1 MRGYKIKT
9 YRVEILRRQSQFKE
23 WYKSSEV
30 MIRASNIENVF
41 KRVSKLESPYQMIGK
56 IEEV

>member
-9 YRVEILRRQSQFKE
+9 YRVEILRRKSQFSE

-30 MIRASNIENVF
+30 MLRASNIENVY
-41 KRVSKLESPYQMIGK
+41 KRVNKLESPYQMIGK

>member
-41 KRVSKLESPYQMIGK
+41 KRVGKLESPYQMIGK